1 MAAAPANAPP
11 AIIAAPAALAA
22 APAVAAARAS
32 AGAQTPVAAVPV
44 LASSAKTSPYQLI
57 QVSAVRDIGRG
68 RQLQQRLTEAGFD
81 SYWESV
87 RTTEGDVVR
96 IRISVERRAA
106 RIADA
111 LSMLRRLGYDPVL
124 VAK

>member
-1 MAAAPANAPP
+1 M
-11 AIIAAPAALAA
+11 
-22 APAVAAARAS
+22 RAM
-32 AGAQTPVAAVPV
+32 
-44 LASSAKTSPYQLI
+44 PYQLI
-57 QVSAVRDIGRG
+57 QVSAVHDIGRG

-111 LSMLRRLGYDPVL
+111 ISMLRRLGYDPVL